1 MNQDELLKRLKSIYV
16 WSAQGSTARKMLEE
30 LIVQLGGRV

>member
-1 MNQDELLKRLKSIYV
+1 MNHEELIKRLRSIYV